1 MTEDIR
7 PRRDPRD
14 APAYTLKEAA
24 HYLGTPRATLR
35 AWCLGYSYVHEGKRK
50 TLRPVIDIAD
60 RKQRMMSFF
69 DLVEAHVLDALR
81 RRHEVSL
88 QKVRKALD
96 YLSRS
101 SARPSRHPLAVQSF
115 ATDGLDLFLDEYG
128 RLIDLSREGQLGMKQ
143 ILMTYLKRVERDE
156 LGDAVRLYPF
166 TRKRDLDEP
175 RAVVIDPQVSFG
187 RPVLI
192 GTGIP
197 TAVIADRLKAGD
209 TIDELARD
217 YGRTTG
223 EIEEAIRCELKVA

>member
-1 MTEDIR
+1 MTVAARSR
-7 PRRDPRD
+7 PDPRD
-14 APAYTLKEAA
+14 VPAYSFREASR
-24 HYLGTPRATLR
+24 YLGAPQATLR
-35 AWCLGYSYVHEGKRK
+35 AWCLGYSYLHEGKRK
-50 TLRPVIDIAD
+50 TLRPVIGIAD
-60 RKQRMMSFF
+60 REQRMMSFF

-81 RRHEVSL
+81 REHEVSL

-96 YLSRS
+96 YLARS
-101 SARPSRHPLAVQSF
+101 SPSRHPLAVASF
-115 ATDGLDLFLDEYG
+115 ATDGIDLFLDEYG
-128 RLIDLSREGQLGMKQ
+128 RLINLSREGQIGMRQ
-143 ILMTYLKRVERDE
+143 ILMTYLKRLDRDT

-166 TRKRDLDEP
+166 IRKRGLDEP

-217 YGRTTG
+217 YGRTAS
-223 EIEEAIRCELKVA
+223 EIEEAIRCELKAA